1 MIPLWTCADAV
12 WARRV
17 LEVSS
22 HQTLG
27 HAAAHHSLEHMAQ
40 DIALPEPTMAVAREG
55 GMIGN
60 LTIQSQAAKPS
71 IGEIQVNL
79 FAQPPLGA
87 DGEAIADNEHPDH
100 QLRVDRGSANLQ

>member
-1 MIPLWTCADAV
+1 
-12 WARRV
+12 
-17 LEVSS
+17 
-22 HQTLG
+22 
-27 HAAAHHSLEHMAQ
+27 
-40 DIALPEPTMAVAREG
+40 
-55 GMIGN
+55 MIGN

-100 QLRVDRGSANLQ
+100 QLRVDRGSANTRFFGCLYFQAYCLGYMRSRASNSTSPNILRFPLGTELPVPKWLVAC